1 MNCPVCGK
9 KTIKK
14 SALHHYTESGL
25 DNVFLETDVY
35 KCKCG
40 EVIPNIPNI
49 YGLHGLI
56 AKDLVR
62 KDSPLTGNELKF
74 LRKQMNL
81 KANELAQ
88 ILSVHKVTVSRW
100 ENEAEKISIG
110 YDKLIRFLYT
120 QMLQEKCNNIVKIV
134 ADIKEIR
141 SGAKREKIVIPQKEM
156 REAICHL

>member
-1 MNCPVCGK
+1 MNCPVCGSKMSK
-9 KTIKK
+9 KKD
-14 SALHHYTESGL
+14 LYHYTESGL

-49 YGLHGLI
+49 YGLHELI

-74 LRKQMNL
+74 LRKQMHL

-88 ILSVHKVTVSRW
+88 LLSVHKVTLSRW
-100 ENEAEKISIG
+100 ESETEKIGIG
-110 YDKLIRFLYT
+110 NDKLIRFLYT
-120 QMLQEKCNNIVKIV
+120 QMFQEKCNTILKIV
-134 ADIKEIR
+134 DGIKDIR
-141 SGAKREKIVIPQKEM
+141 PGAKRENIVIPKKEI
-156 REAICHL
+156 REAVCHL